1 MNLLGVSMSKLKM
14 MSPDLTAQNIDK
26 IAELF
31 PAVVTEVAV
40 TDELGNQLRDDAGN
54 LLLRKA
60 IDFDLLKQEL
70 SSTVVEGPVERY
82 QLDWPGKRESLLA
95 ANAPIAK
102 TLRPA
107 PEESVE
113 FDTTENLFIE
123 GDNLEA
129 LKLLQESYLGKVK
142 MIYIDPPY
150 NMRKDPKNL
159 IYKDNFAGSSD
170 EYLERS
176 MQKDGEGNR
185 LVANTE
191 SNGRFHSDWLSMM
204 HSRLRLTRNLLTD
217 DGVIFIS
224 IDDNEQANLKRLC
237 DEVFG
242 EQNFIANIIWRKK
255 YGLQND
261 AKYLSNSHDYI
272 LMYAKIKNS
281 FKINLLPRT
290 EEQNS
295 RYKNLDNDPRGP
307 WKTGDLSV
315 ARLTEKDRYEIVT
328 PSGRKVYP
336 PEGRSWSVSKN
347 KFEELV
353 EDNRIWFGRM
363 GKNVPS
369 LKQFLSEVKDGVTVS
384 TFWDYTEVGHTDG
397 SNKYLKQLFDGLSMF
412 NYPKTVELLKRIT
425 HISTGDNDIILD
437 FFAGSSTTAHAVMQL
452 NAEDGGNRKFIM
464 VQLPEATDEKSE
476 AYKAGY
482 KNIAE
487 ISKERIRRAGKQILE
502 SDEIHEDWN
511 RDIGFRV
518 FKIDSSNMKDVY
530 YQPESLTQVDLLE
543 QVDNIKEDR
552 TPEDLLFQVML
563 DWGLELSL
571 PIKTEEIE
579 GKKVF
584 SVADDALI
592 ACFDTGI
599 TESLV
604 KTLAE
609 RAPLRIL
616 FCDNHYLD
624 NDTKIN
630 AEQLVKQIAPNTE
643 LKSI

>member
-1 MNLLGVSMSKLKM
+1 MSKLKM
-14 MSPDLTAQNIDK
+14 RSLDLTEKNIKK
-26 IAELF
+26 IGELF
-31 PAVVTEVAV
+31 PNVITEVQAKDGSI
-40 TDELGNQLRDDAGN
+40 TH
-54 LLLRKA
+54 A
-60 IDFDLLKQEL
+60 IDFDRLRQEL
-70 SSTVVEGPVERY
+70 STTIVEGPVERY

-102 TLRPA
+102 TLRPV
-107 PEESVE
+107 PEESVD

-150 NMRKDPKNL
+150 NTGNDFVYN
-159 IYKDNFAGSSD
+159 DDFAENSD

-176 MQKDGEGNR
+176 LQKDEEGNR
-185 LVANTE
+185 LVANSE

-204 HSRLRLTRNLLTD
+204 HSRLRLARNLLTD

-224 IDDNEQANLKRLC
+224 IDENEQANLKKLC
-237 DEVFG
+237 DEIFG
-242 EQNFIANIIWRKK
+242 EENFIEIFSWVKTSTPPSLSLKTRKTNEYVLCYEKLRNKKAYNGELLEGGDQPLLNTGNKARDLIIPKEK
-255 YGLQND
+255 IFFS
-261 AKYLSNSHDYI
+261 YLDNGVI
-272 LMYAKIKNS
+272 
-281 FKINLLPRT
+281 
-290 EEQNS
+290 EQNS
-295 RYKNLDNDPRGP
+295 GDKTKLLKEIKVIDGYPLQDVYIRGP
-307 WKTGDLSV
+307 FKWTQDFLDKEVEAGTKFIVKSDKLSIRFLRNEIGYKRPNNYIREDIITPLINKADSSVDTNENASAFLRKLLGGDYFS
-315 ARLTEKDRYEIVT
+315 
-328 PSGRKVYP
+328 YP
-336 PEGRSWSVSKN
+336 KPVS
-347 KFEELV
+347 L
-353 EDNRIWFGRM
+353 I
-363 GKNVPS
+363 
-369 LKQFLSEVKDGVTVS
+369 
-384 TFWDYTEVGHTDG
+384 
-397 SNKYLKQLFDGLSMF
+397 KYLMKF
-412 NYPKTVELLKRIT
+412 
-425 HISTGDNDIILD
+425 ISDVNEEDIILD

-482 KNIAE
+482 QTIAE

-502 SDEIHEDWN
+502 SENIHEDWN

-518 FKIDSSNMKDVY
+518 LKVDSSNMKEVY
-530 YQPESLTQVDLLE
+530 YQPQELTQADLLD
-543 QVDNIKEDR
+543 QVDNVKEDR

-571 PIKTEEIE
+571 PITTEEIE

-584 SVADDALI
+584 FVADDALI
-592 ACFDTGI
+592 ACFDAGI

-609 RAPLRIL
+609 REPLRLL
-616 FCDNHYLD
+616 FRDNHYLN

>member
-1 MNLLGVSMSKLKM
+1 MSKLKM

-31 PAVVTEVAV
+31 PAVITEVAV
-40 TDELGNQLRDDAGN
+40 TDELGNQLRDEAGN

-70 SSTVVEGPVERY
+70 SASLVEGPVERY

-107 PEESVE
+107 PEESVDFE
-113 FDTTENLFIE
+113 STENLFIE

-150 NMRKDPKNL
+150 NTGNDFVYN
-159 IYKDNFAGSSD
+159 DDFAED
-170 EYLERS
+170 TNQYLERS
-176 MQKDGEGNR
+176 LQKDEEGNR
-185 LVANTE
+185 LVANPN
-191 SNGRFHSDWLSMM
+191 SKGRYHSDWLSMM
-204 HSRLRLTRNLLTD
+204 NSRLRLARNLLSK
-217 DGVIFIS
+217 DGLILIS
-224 IDDNEQANLKRLC
+224 IGDEELNNIRSLASEIYGENNYYGTISWTATTKAMNAGSAKYKLQKSEEYILVYGRVTMQEHSNFNLEIRSY
-237 DEVFG
+237 
-242 EQNFIANIIWRKK
+242 KK
-255 YGLQND
+255 YPDIND
-261 AKYLSNSHDYI
+261 KGRYRIEEIQQRKNIGIKRSEKMVFPILGIMPKEGYRWTIGAETARELEREKDVFLINNKPMRKIYQHSEDSNSYKPLWINFGGKYGTSEEGKALLELI
-272 LMYAKIKNS
+272 LEKEHGFETVKP
-281 FKINLLPRT
+281 INLIIQLAFHFT
-290 EEQNS
+290 
-295 RYKNLDNDPRGP
+295 
-307 WKTGDLSV
+307 
-315 ARLTEKDRYEIVT
+315 
-328 PSGRKVYP
+328 
-336 PEGRSWSVSKN
+336 SKN
-347 KFEELV
+347 DL
-353 EDNRIWFGRM
+353 
-363 GKNVPS
+363 
-369 LKQFLSEVKDGVTVS
+369 
-384 TFWDYTEVGHTDG
+384 
-397 SNKYLKQLFDGLSMF
+397 
-412 NYPKTVELLKRIT
+412 
-425 HISTGDNDIILD
+425 ILD

-482 KNIAE
+482 QTIAE

-518 FKIDSSNMKDVY
+518 FKVDSSNMKEVY
-530 YQPESLTQVDLLE
+530 YQPQELTQADLLD
-543 QVDNIKEDR
+543 QVDNVKEDR

-571 PIKTEEIE
+571 PITTEEIE

-584 SVADDALI
+584 FVDGDALI
-592 ACFDTGI
+592 ACFDAGI

-604 KTLAE
+604 QTLAAKE
-609 RAPLRIL
+609 PLRLL
-616 FCDNHYLD
+616 FRDNHYLD

>member
-1 MNLLGVSMSKLKM
+1 MSQLKM
-14 MSPDLTAQNIDK
+14 MSPDLTAKNIDK

-40 TDELGNQLRDDAGN
+40 TDELGNQLRDEAGN

-113 FDTTENLFIE
+113 FETTENLFIE

-150 NMRKDPKNL
+150 NTGKDFVYN
-159 IYKDNFAGSSD
+159 DDFAENSK

-176 MQKDGEGNR
+176 LQKDEEGNR
-185 LVANTE
+185 LVTNPE

-204 HSRLRLTRNLLTD
+204 HSRLRLARNLLKD

-237 DEVFG
+237 DEIFG
-242 EQNFIANIIWRKK
+242 EQNFVANIIWQRAFSPK
-255 YGLQND
+255 ND
-261 AKYLSNSHDYI
+261 AKFLSDNHDYI
-272 LMYAKIKNS
+272 LSFSKNRDI
-281 FKINLLPRT
+281 FQCGRLPRT
-290 EEQNS
+290 EEANS
-295 RYKNLDNDPRGP
+295 RYNNMDNDSRGV
-307 WKTGDLSV
+307 WISDNLTVKTYS
-315 ARLTEKDRYEIVT
+315 EKNDYPVQT
-328 PSGRKVYP
+328 PSGKTIYP
-336 PEGRSWSVSKN
+336 ADGRCWGVSKE
-347 KFEELV
+347 KFQELNA
-353 EDNRIWFGRM
+353 DNRIWW
-363 GKNVPS
+363 GKEGNNVPR
-369 LKQFLSEVKDGVTVS
+369 LKRFLSEVQQDMVAT
-384 TFWDYTEVGHTDG
+384 TLWLHQDVGHNQEG
-397 SNKYLKQLFDGLSMF
+397 RQELKKLFDNKGYF
-412 NYPKTVELLKRIT
+412 DGPKPVRLLDRILQ
-425 HISTGDNDIILD
+425 IGNVNKNDIILD

-502 SDEIHEDWN
+502 SENIHEDWN

-518 FKIDSSNMKDVY
+518 LKVDSSNMKEVY
-530 YQPESLTQVDLLE
+530 YQPQELTQGDLLE
-543 QVDNIKEDR
+543 QVDNVKEDR

-571 PIKTEEIE
+571 PITTEEIE

-584 SVADDALI
+584 FVAGDALI
-592 ACFDTGI
+592 ACFDAGI

-609 RAPLRIL
+609 RAPLRLL
-616 FCDNHYLD
+616 FRDNHYLN

>member
-1 MNLLGVSMSKLKM
+1 MRSL
-14 MSPDLTAQNIDK
+14 DLTEKNIKK
-26 IAELF
+26 IGELF
-31 PAVVTEVAV
+31 PNVITEVQAKDGSI
-40 TDELGNQLRDDAGN
+40 TH
-54 LLLRKA
+54 A

-102 TLRPA
+102 TLRPE
-107 PEESVE
+107 PEESVD

-150 NMRKDPKNL
+150 NTGNDFVYN
-159 IYKDNFAGSSD
+159 DDFAED
-170 EYLERS
+170 AEEYLERS
-176 MQKDGEGNR
+176 LQKNENGDR
-185 LVANTE
+185 LVSNTE

-204 HSRLRLTRNLLTD
+204 HSRLRLARNLLTD
-217 DGVIFIS
+217 DGVIFLS
-224 IDDNEQANLKRLC
+224 IDDGEQSNLKKLC
-237 DEVFG
+237 NEVFG
-242 EQNFIANIIWRKK
+242 KNNYVTTYIWQNKKGGGNDSKFCAVEHEYIICYTKNINNLKPMFEK
-255 YGLQND
+255 YSD
-261 AKYLSNSHDYI
+261 KY
-272 LMYAKIKNS
+272 A
-281 FKINLLPRT
+281 
-290 EEQNS
+290 Q
-295 RYKNLDNDPRGP
+295 RYKEQD
-307 WKTGDLSV
+307 
-315 ARLTEKDRYEIVT
+315 EIGLFYWDT
-328 PSGRKVYP
+328 FKRKSGKQYYP
-336 PEGRSWSVSKN
+336 ITCPDGTVLEY
-347 KFEELV
+347 
-353 EDNRIWFGRM
+353 D
-363 GKNVPS
+363 
-369 LKQFLSEVKDGVTVS
+369 KDGTPLSWLRSEARFQKDLAIGDVKIEKNPQGEWGVY
-384 TFWDYTEVGHTDG
+384 F
-397 SNKYLKQLFDGLSMF
+397 KQRKPLGKKPRSIINDKGTTNLGNDQFKHLFDR
-412 NYPKTVELLKRIT
+412 NYFDNPKPVDLLKHLIG
-425 HISTGDNDIILD
+425 ISCNPESLILD

-482 KNIAE
+482 QTIAE

-502 SDEIHEDWN
+502 SENIHEDWN

-518 FKIDSSNMKDVY
+518 LKVDSSNMKEVY
-530 YQPESLTQVDLLE
+530 YQPQELTQADLLD
-543 QVDNIKEDR
+543 QVDNVKEDR

-571 PIKTEEIE
+571 PITTEEIE

-584 SVADDALI
+584 FVADDALI
-592 ACFDTGI
+592 ACFDAGI

-604 KTLAE
+604 QTLAAKE
-609 RAPLRIL
+609 PLRLL
-616 FCDNHYLD
+616 FRDNHYLD

>member
-1 MNLLGVSMSKLKM
+1 MSQLKM
-14 MSPDLTAQNIDK
+14 MSPDLTAKNIDK

-40 TDELGNQLRDDAGN
+40 TDELGNQLRDEAGN

-70 SSTVVEGPVERY
+70 SASLVEGPVERY

-107 PEESVE
+107 PEESVD

-150 NMRKDPKNL
+150 NTGNDFVYN
-159 IYKDNFAGSSD
+159 DDFAED
-170 EYLERS
+170 AEAYLERS
-176 MQKDGEGNR
+176 LQKDENGDR
-185 LVANTE
+185 LMSNTE

-204 HSRLRLTRNLLTD
+204 HSRLRLARNLLTD

-242 EQNFIANIIWRKK
+242 EQNFLAQITWERAYAPINLKK
-255 YGLQND
+255 NF
-261 AKYLSNSHDYI
+261 SESHDYLIAYSKNI
-272 LMYAKIKNS
+272 LLSASNG
-281 FKINLLPRT
+281 LPRSD
-290 EEQNS
+290 EANS
-295 RYKNLDNDPRGP
+295 LYKNPDNDPRGV
-307 WKTGDLSV
+307 WKSDNFSV
-315 ARLTEKDRYEIVT
+315 GPAVEANIYEITT
-328 PSGRKVYP
+328 PSGRKVLP
-336 PEGRSWSVSKN
+336 PNGYSWRLSKERLQEFIN
-347 KFEELV
+347 
-353 EDNRIWFGRM
+353 DNRIWFGK
-363 GKNVPS
+363 GGNNVPS
-369 LKQFLSEVKDGVTVS
+369 IKRFLSEVKSTVTPM
-384 TFWDYTEVGHTDG
+384 TIWKYQEVGH
-397 SNKYLKQLFDGLSMF
+397 SQSASQALKKLFDNKAF
-412 NYPKTVELLKRIT
+412 FTYPKPVGLIERCVQLYTQKDDL
-425 HISTGDNDIILD
+425 ILD

-482 KNIAE
+482 QTIAE

-502 SDEIHEDWN
+502 SENIHEDWN

-518 FKIDSSNMKDVY
+518 FKVDSSNMKEVY
-530 YQPESLTQVDLLE
+530 YQPQELTQGDLLD
-543 QVDNIKEDR
+543 QVDNVKEDR

-571 PIKTEEIE
+571 PITTEEIE

-584 SVADDALI
+584 FVAGDALI
-592 ACFDTGI
+592 ACFDAGI

-609 RAPLRIL
+609 RAPLRLL
-616 FCDNHYLD
+616 FCDNHYLN

>member
-1 MNLLGVSMSKLKM
+1 M

-102 TLRPA
+102 TLRPV
-107 PEESVE
+107 PEESVDFE
-113 FDTTENLFIE
+113 STENLFIE

-150 NMRKDPKNL
+150 NTGNDFVYN
-159 IYKDNFAGSSD
+159 DDFAED
-170 EYLERS
+170 AEEYLERS
-176 MQKDGEGNR
+176 LQKDENGDR
-185 LVANTE
+185 LVSNTE

-204 HSRLRLTRNLLTD
+204 HSRLRLARNLLTD
-217 DGVIFIS
+217 DGVIFVS
-224 IDDNEQANLKRLC
+224 IDDNEQASLKLLC

-242 EQNFIANIIWRKK
+242 EQNFIANFIWQRRVSS
-255 YGLQND
+255 
-261 AKYLSNSHDYI
+261 ALSDNNVSIDHENVLCYHKGGFTNFQGVEKDF
-272 LMYAKIKNS
+272 KN
-281 FKINLLPRT
+281 
-290 EEQNS
+290 
-295 RYKNLDNDPRGP
+295 YKNPDNDPRGP
-307 WKTGDLSV
+307 WIADNLTVGMNESMRPNQAYTLVDPKTGREFKHNPNRVWAYIPESMNKLID
-315 ARLTEKDRYEIVT
+315 
-328 PSGRKVYP
+328 
-336 PEGRSWSVSKN
+336 EGRVIFPNNENQRPMLKRFQFELKSKHNPVSSIIIDK
-347 KFEELV
+347 V
-353 EDNRIWFGRM
+353 
-363 GKNVPS
+363 S
-369 LKQFLSEVKDGVTVS
+369 LNTSATRLLQKI
-384 TFWDYTEVGHTDG
+384 
-397 SNKYLKQLFDGLSMF
+397 FDANFF
-412 NYPKTVELLKRIT
+412 NYSKPIDLIDFFIKQIT
-425 HISTGDNDIILD
+425 QKNDIVLD

-464 VQLPEATDEKSE
+464 VQLPEKVDEKHQ
-476 AYKAGY
+476 AYNAGY
-482 KNIAE
+482 QTIAE

-518 FKIDSSNMKDVY
+518 LKVDSSNMKEVY
-530 YQPESLTQVDLLE
+530 YQPQELTQADLLD
-543 QVDNIKEDR
+543 QVDNVKEDR

-571 PIKTEEIE
+571 PITTEEIE

-584 SVADDALI
+584 FVADDALI
-592 ACFDTGI
+592 ACFDAGI

-604 KTLAE
+604 QTLAAKE
-609 RAPLRIL
+609 PLRLL
-616 FCDNHYLD
+616 FRDNHYLD